1 MNKKV
6 LRRRLNFIKD
16 PVMNFLRK
24 DNHRRAI
31 LYAKY
36 FETLEVRDNVV
47 LYESRDGKSLTD
59 SPFAIFQYLL
69 NHPDYQHLTHIW
81 SVENPTVL
89 EKIISQYDQYNNV
102 KFVTR
107 NTREYLK
114 CLASAKFLVN
124 NATFQSFFIPK
135 DNQVY
140 INTWHGTP
148 LKSMGFDIPGNPAH
162 SQNVVRNFLSASYLL
177 SPNEHT
183 TKMFTDSYKLK
194 GLFEGEIIQE
204 GYPRIDLTYNT
215 DREEFIRLLKST
227 GVKINGQKP
236 TILYAPTWKGT
247 TISRVNNDVYQIMA
261 DMAYLENHIGYAYN
275 LMVKVHPY
283 LYDEALKVPEL
294 KDRLIPDYIDTNQML
309 SVTDILLTDYSSIFF
324 DFMVTD
330 KPILFYMWDQDEYS
344 VDRGRYLDNSE
355 LPGPTLLNIR
365 EVLKAIKNID
375 EVRSVYKENYEVN
388 KARFTAFDDGE
399 VTKRIVSYIFNG
411 AQSLQP
417 INGLDKGKEKILIY
431 PGGMMNNGITS
442 SFINLLDNIDYS
454 KYDVS
459 CFMKTPHSK
468 EALQNIAK
476 VNKNARMLFKPGVP
490 VYRLGEVYRDKHINN
505 RGIRG
510 KLEKKIYPEQAYRR
524 EHRRLFGKTHFDY
537 VIDFSGYSLY
547 WAKYL
552 LHSDAKQKIVYMHN
566 DLLSESEKIINGRRP
581 HRVNL
586 RGLFSAYHLFD
597 KLVSVSKG
605 TMELNRKN
613 LSQYADESK
622 FDYVMNSINP
632 EKILKMSQGN
642 NDHSEPDNTEH
653 ENSIETSRFKSRAL
667 IIQDDKFI
675 WNKPFIEGGD
685 ASKVTLS
692 GEFFQK
698 EVTITRKAVVNES
711 IYYKFTFEDIII
723 GWMEQDAFELLP
735 DSIISKVKVNKL
747 AKLMKTRGNE
757 IWSKPYKVEGIIKK
771 STSNDLKNV
780 TVQIDY
786 EARTEHGMYSRIRI
800 NKHIIGWIDSLALRV
815 IKDYDLDEKSK
826 VRKVKDKVD
835 KRVHVLIDQRKNKKV
850 YKNLPNRTKQ
860 EQNVRFMAEI
870 VKPEDHVIWSKAYPN
885 MGTKII
891 GDASDYV
898 GSLVTVTKV
907 HRTRKGRYYLFSLNN
922 KKVGWLDAR
931 AFEKVRRPIIM
942 KKKQVLRKAKIE
954 LMDKELRYVMEYD
967 VDGGNSIKLAEDFN
981 GKTVSIVEEITT
993 QKGTFCKFIYGNAI
1007 LGWLNKNSFIIE
1019 ETLGIES
1026 KDNFVMNPSPDYTN
1040 FVNMGRF
1047 SPEKGQDNLIK
1058 AFAVYLET
1066 NPNSRLYIL
1075 GDGILRN
1082 ELEALIEE
1090 LGVGDS
1096 VFLTGQMDNPFQLMK
1111 QCDCFVLSSHYEG
1124 QPMVLLEAMT
1134 LGMKILATDIV
1145 ANRTVLE
1152 DGRYGILVED
1162 SVEGLIDG
1170 FHKVTDENENQVQ
1183 PFDYEEYNKKAMDTF
1198 YSAFKNS

>member
-1 MNKKV
+1 
-6 LRRRLNFIKD
+6 
-16 PVMNFLRK
+16 MNFLRK

-36 FETLEVRDNVV
+36 FETLEVKDNVV

-81 SVENPTVL
+81 SVENPIVL
-89 EKIISQYDQYNNV
+89 EKVISQYDGYKNV
-102 KFVTR
+102 KFVIR
-107 NTREYLK
+107 NTRDYLK
-114 CLASAKFLVN
+114 YLASAKYLIN

-135 DNQVY
+135 DEQIY

-148 LKSMGFDIPGNPAH
+148 LKNMGFDIPGNPAH

-194 GLFEGEIIQE
+194 GIFEGEIIQE

-215 DREEFIRLLKST
+215 NKERFIHMLKDV
-227 GVKINGQKP
+227 GVRMNGQKP

-247 TISRVNNDVYQIMA
+247 SLSRVNNDVYQIMA
-261 DMAYLENHIGYAYN
+261 DMDFLENYIGYEYN
-275 LMVKVHPY
+275 LLVKVHPY
-283 LYDEALKVPEL
+283 LYDEAVKVPGL

-344 VDRGRYLDNSE
+344 IDRGRYLDNSE

-365 EVLKAIKNID
+365 EVLQAIRDID
-375 EVRSVYKENYEVN
+375 EVQLTYKKNYEVN
-388 KARFTAFDDGE
+388 KARFTPHDDGE
-399 VTKRIVSYIFNG
+399 VTKRIVSYIFEG
-411 AQSLQP
+411 KQSLES
-417 INGLDKGKEKILIY
+417 INGLDIGKEKILIY

-468 EALQNIAK
+468 EALHNIEK
-476 VNKNARMLFKPGVP
+476 INKNARMLFKPGVP

-505 RGIRG
+505 RGLRG
-510 KLEKKIYPEQAYRR
+510 RVEKRIYPEQAYRR

-552 LHSDAKQKIVYMHN
+552 LHSDAKKKIVYMHN
-566 DLLSESEKIINGRRP
+566 DLLSESEKVINGRRP

-632 EKILKMSQGN
+632 QKILNMSEGKMEQ
-642 NDHSEPDNTEH
+642 SESTDTAA
-653 ENSIETSRFKSRAL
+653 ENKIETSKYKSRAQ
-667 IIQDDKFI
+667 IIKDDCFI
-675 WNKPFIEGGD
+675 WNKPYVHGGD
-685 ASKVTLS
+685 ASKVALS
-692 GEFFQK
+692 GEFLQH
-698 EVTITRKAVVNES
+698 EVTIIRKAVVDDK
-711 IYYKFTFEDIII
+711 IYYKFTSENIII
-723 GWMEQDAFELLP
+723 GWLEKEAFELLP
-735 DSIISKVKVNKL
+735 DSIISKVKVNRL
-747 AKLMKTRGNE
+747 AKIVKTRGNE

-780 TVQIDY
+780 TVQVDY
-786 EARTEHGMYSRIRI
+786 EARTEHGLYSRIRI

-815 IKDYDLDEKSK
+815 IKDYDLEEKSK
-826 VRKVKDKVD
+826 TRQLANKVD
-835 KRVHVLIDQRKNKKV
+835 KKIHVMLDKSKNGKI
-850 YKNLPNRTKQ
+850 YNNLPNRTKQ

-870 VKPEDHVIWSKAYPN
+870 IRPEEHLIWSKAYPN
-885 MGTKII
+885 MGSKVL
-891 GDASDYV
+891 GNAADYA
-898 GSLVTVTKV
+898 GAIVTVTKI
-907 HRTRKGRYYLFSLNN
+907 HRTRKGRYFLFSWNN

-931 AFEKVRRPIIM
+931 AFERVRRPIIM
-942 KKKQVLRKAKIE
+942 KKKQVLRKAKINLMETE
-954 LMDKELRYVMEYD
+954 LKYVMEYD
-967 VDGGNSIKLAEDFN
+967 LNGENNIKSSEEYN
-981 GKTVSIVEEITT
+981 GKNVSIVEEITT
-993 QKGTFCKFIYGNAI
+993 QKGTFCRFIYGESI
-1007 LGWLNKNSFIIE
+1007 LGWLNKKSFIIE

-1058 AFAVYLET
+1058 AFAAYLKT

-1082 ELEALIEE
+1082 ELESLIEE

-1096 VFLTGQMDNPFQLMK
+1096 VFLTGQMENPFQLMK

-1152 DGRYGILVED
+1152 DGRYGVLVED
-1162 SVEGLIDG
+1162 SVDGLIDG
-1170 FHKVTDENENQVQ
+1170 FHKVTNENEIQVQ
-1183 PFDYEEYNKKAMDTF
+1183 PFNYEEYNEKAMNTF

>member
-1 MNKKV
+1 
-6 LRRRLNFIKD
+6 
-16 PVMNFLRK
+16 MNFLRK
-24 DNHRRAI
+24 DNQRRAN

-36 FETLEVRDNVV
+36 FESLEVNDNVV

-81 SVENPTVL
+81 SVENPILL
-89 EKIISQYDQYNNV
+89 EKVISQYDGNNNV

-114 CLASAKFLVN
+114 CLASAKYLIN

-183 TKMFTDSYKLK
+183 TKMFTDSYKLQ
-194 GLFEGEIIQE
+194 GLYKGEIIQE

-215 DREEFIRLLKST
+215 DKERFIQLLKET

-247 TISRVNNDVYQIMA
+247 SISRVNNDVYQIMA
-261 DMAYLENHIGYAYN
+261 DMAFLENQIGYKYN

-283 LYDEALKVPEL
+283 LYDEASKIPEL
-294 KDRLIPDYIDTNQML
+294 KERLIPDYIDTNQML

-324 DFMVTD
+324 DFMVTE
-330 KPILFYMWDQDEYS
+330 KPILFYMWDQDEYNA
-344 VDRGRYLDNSE
+344 DRGRYLENSE

-375 EVRSVYKENYEVN
+375 EIKIAYQENYSLN
-388 KARFTAFDDGE
+388 KARFTSYDDGE
-399 VTKRIVSYIFNG
+399 VTNRIVSYIFEG
-411 AQSLQP
+411 KKTLQS
-417 INGLDKGKEKILIY
+417 INGLDKRKEKILIY

-459 CFMKTPHSK
+459 CFMKTPNSK
-468 EALQNIAK
+468 EALHNIAK
-476 VNKNARMLFKPGVP
+476 VNKNARMLFKPGVS
-490 VYRLGEVYRDKHINN
+490 VYRVNEVYRDRHINN
-505 RGIRG
+505 RGLRG
-510 KLEKKIYPEQAYRR
+510 RLEKLIYPEKAYRR
-524 EHRRLFGKTHFDY
+524 EHRRLFGKTTFDY
-537 VIDFSGYSLY
+537 VIDFSGYSFY

-552 LHSDAKQKIVYMHN
+552 LNSDAKQKIVYMHN
-566 DLLSESEKIINGRRP
+566 DLLSESEKVINGRRP

-586 RGLFSAYHLFD
+586 RGLFSVYHLFD

-605 TMELNRKN
+605 TMELNRAN
-613 LSQYADESK
+613 LSQYADPSK

-632 EKILKMSQGN
+632 EKILKLSQGV
-642 NDHSEPDNTEH
+642 TEQAV
-653 ENSIETSRFKSRAL
+653 EEELTPEKLIKTSKFKARAL
-667 IIQDDKFI
+667 VIRDDYFI
-675 WNKPFIEGGD
+675 WNKPYIESGD
-685 ASKVTLS
+685 VSKVALS
-692 GEFFQK
+692 GEFYQN
-698 EVTITRKAVVNES
+698 EISIIRKAEVNGET
-711 IYYKFTFEDIII
+711 YYKFAHENIII
-723 GWMEQDAFELLP
+723 GWMEQEAFKILP
-735 DSIISKVKVNKL
+735 DSVISKVKVNRL
-747 AKLMKTRGNE
+747 AKLLKTRGNE

-771 STSNDLKNV
+771 STSSDLKNV
-780 TVQIDY
+780 TVQVDY
-786 EARTEHGMYSRIRI
+786 EARTEHGQYSRIRI
-800 NKHIIGWIDSLALRV
+800 NKHIIGWIDSLALRI
-815 IKDYDLDEKSK
+815 IKDYDLEPKS
-826 VRKVKDKVD
+826 RPSQIKDKVD
-835 KRVHVLIDQRKNKKV
+835 KKLRVLLDHSKNKGI
-850 YKNLPNRTKQ
+850 YKNIPNRTKQ

-870 VKPEDHVIWSKAYPN
+870 VYPEDHIIWSKAYPN
-885 MGTKII
+885 MGAREL
-891 GDASDYV
+891 GNASDYAGAV
-898 GSLVTVTKV
+898 VTVSKV
-907 HRTRKGRYYLFSLNN
+907 HRTRKGRYYLFSLDNN
-922 KKVGWLDAR
+922 KIGWLDAR
-931 AFEKVRRPIIM
+931 AFKKVRRPIIT
-942 KKKQVLRKAKIE
+942 KKKQVLRTAVINLIE
-954 LMDKELRYVMEYD
+954 KDFRYVKEYKAN
-967 VDGGNSIKLAEDFN
+967 GQNSIKLAEELN
-981 GKTVSIVEEITT
+981 GMTVSIVEEITT
-993 QKGTFCKFIYGNAI
+993 QRGTFCKFIYGDSLI
-1007 LGWLNKNSFIIE
+1007 GWLNKESFIIE
-1019 ETLGIES
+1019 KTLGIES
-1026 KDNFVMNPSPDYTN
+1026 KDNFVMNPSPEYTN

-1058 AFAVYLET
+1058 AFAVYLEKK
-1066 NPNSRLYIL
+1066 PNSRLYIL

-1082 ELEALIEE
+1082 ELEALIDE
-1090 LGVGDS
+1090 LGVGNS

-1152 DGRYGILVED
+1152 DGRYGVLVDD
-1162 SVEGLIDG
+1162 SVEGLIEG
-1170 FHKVTDENENQVQ
+1170 FHKVTSNEEGTVE
-1183 PFDYEEYNKKAMDTF
+1183 PFDYNEYNQKAMGTF
-1198 YSAFKNS
+1198 YSAFQNS